1 MKSNYKVR
9 NIFNESGETFSE
21 LISKFLISFLDKEF
35 NNDES
40 NDIISFDIISNL

>member
-35 NNDES
+35 NNRETDG
-40 NDIISFDIISNL
+40 IINTDIISNL